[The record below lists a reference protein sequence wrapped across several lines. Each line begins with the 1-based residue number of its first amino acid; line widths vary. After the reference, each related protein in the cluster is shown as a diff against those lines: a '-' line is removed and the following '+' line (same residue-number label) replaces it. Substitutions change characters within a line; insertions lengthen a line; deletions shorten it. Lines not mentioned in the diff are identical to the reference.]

1 MSMKLL
7 WQRKQRKHLP
17 TGEAL
22 YEEAERLGVTL
33 HGLTYNLE
41 RGLSG
46 EGGRNPRN
54 EPEVQERVLAARNDR
69 RNAILNLAQTLALIG
84 ALVVSVFVS
93 LDNRRA
99 QESNQRVQEAD
110 LRAQEGNLRFQ
121 ESNLREQ
128 ENVLLAQ
135 KSQMSA
141 DFMLRFSDELNKEGS
156 ARVSAALD
164 EKTGLSHDRNV
175 SDDDIDDFLSNYEML
190 DVVYRNNVIDRDMAD
205 AFSHDLERALNDKR
219 VIQYLR
225 DSRSQKSDL
234 FDGVRDLARAW
245 KIPFPQQQ
253 SKLLPLLPQTNI
265 APSPQ

>member
-1 MSMKLL
+1 VNLP
-7 WQRKQRKHLP
+7 WNRKHLP

-22 YEEAERLGVTL
+22 YEDAERLGVTL
-33 HGLTYNLE
+33 HGLTNNLT
-41 RGLSG
+41 RGPSG

-54 EPEVQERVLAARNDR
+54 EPELQARVLAARNDR
-69 RNAILNLAQTLALIG
+69 RNAFLNRAQTLALIG

-110 LRAQEGNLRFQ
+110 LRAQEGNLRVQ

-128 ENVLLAQ
+128 ESVLLAQ

-141 DFMLRFSDELNKEGS
+141 DFMLRFSDELNKDGS

-164 EKTGLSHDRNV
+164 RKTGLAHDRNV

-190 DVVYRNNVIDRDMAD
+190 DVVYRNNVINRDMAYD

-225 DSRSQKSDL
+225 DSRSEESDL

-245 KIPFPQQQ
+245 KIPFPEQQ
-253 SKLLPLLPQTNI
+253 SKLLRLPPTII